1 MTVESPPERRLTDQG
16 RERKQQILDAATALF
31 SSRGNQ
37 ATRVADICTEAGVAK
52 GLFYWYFD
60 SKESL
65 FAELIRS
72 MRLQLR
78 RSQAA
83 AMDPAT
89 DPVTRLRAGV
99 EASVRFM
106 VDHAAYFSFIESE
119 RTDESI
125 RPVLSEGGEIYA
137 ADTHRVIV
145 EAQRDGLIPDFADPQ
160 MLTLGVIGAVSH
172 FCQFHRNGR
181 TSMSV
186 DELANFVAGWI
197 ARAVGAHDSISLGG

>member
-1 MTVESPPERRLTDQG
+1 MESSPERRLTDQG
-16 RERKQQILDAATALF
+16 RERKQQILDAATVLF
-31 SSRGNQ
+31 ASRGYQ
-37 ATRVADICTEAGVAK
+37 ATRVADICAEAGVAK

-65 FAELIRS
+65 FADLIRS

-78 RSQAA
+78 RTQGA
-83 AMDPAT
+83 AMDPST

-106 VDHAAYFSFIESE
+106 ADHAAYFSLIESE
-119 RTDESI
+119 RTDESL

-137 ADTHRVIV
+137 ADTQRVIV
-145 EAQRDGLIPDFADPQ
+145 EAQRAGLIPDYADAQ

-181 TSMSV
+181 TTMSV
-186 DELANFVAGWI
+186 DELANFVAGWTV
-197 ARAVGAHDSISLGG
+197 RAVGADDRITLGG